1 VATCGSA
8 GTRVRKNLFPGGRE
22 LVRQQSTQVALEM
35 LRRGLVGLPP
45 L

>member
-1 VATCGSA
+1 MCVALGFT
-8 GTRVRKNLFPGGRE
+8 TLPRNLFPGGRE

-35 LRRGLVGLPP
+35 LRRGLLALPP